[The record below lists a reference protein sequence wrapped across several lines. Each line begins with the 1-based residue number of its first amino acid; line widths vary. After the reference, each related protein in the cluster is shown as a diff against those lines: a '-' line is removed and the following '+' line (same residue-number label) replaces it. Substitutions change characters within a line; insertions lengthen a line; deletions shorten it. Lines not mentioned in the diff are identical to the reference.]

1 MKQTSVSLKQMVQF
15 GTSPMPDTLFRG
27 AQFILHE
34 LPIRLAHRVVELE
47 NLPHDLS
54 KMPGV
59 LTVKDCRWFL
69 TRVHTID
76 TRITRI
82 CSKPTGN
89 S

>member
-1 MKQTSVSLKQMVQF
+1 MGFSPKLLERIKELAQMRQTSVSLKQMVQF
-15 GTSPMPDTLFRG
+15 GASPTPDTLFRG

-59 LTVKDCRWFL
+59 LTVKDCM
-69 TRVHTID
+69 
-76 TRITRI
+76 
-82 CSKPTGN
+82 
-89 S
+89 